1 MSDSKTLKIPNGM
14 NNESLKKADTLYIEV
29 NADCNWCYSMSSDGV
44 FSSFLPAGSYTAT
57 TPPTTYGPYTAAA
70 DGTVDFN
77 AVTSGDCSP
86 TGITATGHS
95 ITVS

>member
-29 NADCNWCYSMSSDGV
+29 DADCTWCYSDPNNV
-44 FSSFLPAGSYTAT
+44 FPTFLPAGSYSVT
-57 TPPTTYGPYTAAA
+57 TPHTTYGPYTAEN
-70 DGTVDFN
+70 DGTVYFN

-86 TGITATGHS
+86 TGVTASGHT
-95 ITVS
+95 IVVS